1 VLQAL
6 DVIEPVAGSVRY
18 ARLLGGVRAA
28 VSDGAPLGDALR
40 ASGGFDPL
48 FCAMVGVGEET
59 GAVDELLLTLA
70 DYYDDDVAFAIASVS
85 SILEPALLVVLGF
98 VVGILVYVIFIP
110 MYSLIGGIK

>member
-1 VLQAL
+1 
-6 DVIEPVAGSVRY
+6 
-18 ARLLGGVRAA
+18 
-28 VSDGAPLGDALR
+28 
-40 ASGGFDPL
+40 
-48 FCAMVGVGEET
+48 MVGVGEET